1 MNEKKAHEALQGHM
15 FKVADYER
23 TIYRAYPEEGTTA
36 EDMLSRSYW
45 AHIAKGLKPLDKI
58 EAVAKDGTWYAEY
71 LVLGCD
77 RLWAKIVMLHKV
89 NLSTADVSA
98 SQAEDSFTIKYV
110 AGHKWCVL
118 TKPDYPTEAPG
129 YLKEGCLDR
138 DEAKAWL
145 KGHILTT
152 A

>member
-1 MNEKKAHEALQGHM
+1 METKAPEALQGHM
-15 FKVADYER
+15 FKQADYER
-23 TIYRAYPEEGTTA
+23 TVYRAYPEQGTSA
-36 EDMLSRSYW
+36 EDLLVRNYW

-77 RLWAKIVMLHKV
+77 RMWAKVVMLSKV

-98 SQAEDSFTIKYV
+98 SQALDNFDIKHV
-110 AGHKWCVL
+110 AGQKWCVY
-118 TKPDYPTEAPG
+118 TKPENKADAPAL
-129 YLKEGCLDR
+129 LKSGCPDR
-138 DEAKAWL
+138 EDARVWL
-145 KGHILTT
+145 LGHIKTT